1 MCVLVAQSCL
11 TVCNPIDYTQLTRLL
26 CPWNCPGKNTGV
38 GSHSLLHG
46 IFPARGSNPGL
57 LHCRQ
62 ILYYLSHHG
71 SGFIKEKTLTLST
84 FLRLYLNNE
93 SESEVAQSCLTL
105 CDSMDCGPPGFSIF
119 QERILEWIAISFSRG
134 SSPTRDCHFLLQGIF
149 PTQGSNLGLPHCR
162 QTLYPLSHQGS

>member
-1 MCVLVAQSCL
+1 M
-11 TVCNPIDYTQLTRLL
+11 
-26 CPWNCPGKNTGV
+26 